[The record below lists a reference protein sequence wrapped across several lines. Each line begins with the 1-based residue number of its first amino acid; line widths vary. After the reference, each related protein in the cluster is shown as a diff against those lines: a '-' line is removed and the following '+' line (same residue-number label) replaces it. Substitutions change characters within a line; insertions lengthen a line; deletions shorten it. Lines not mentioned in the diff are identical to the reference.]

1 MRARN
6 VATVAALAALLSGCA
21 NGSTVADG
29 GPDEPPRTSTPTA
42 APTSEPAAD
51 SPALPDGWRWESY
64 RDLELAVPADW
75 SYSGGGITS
84 WCADTGRDKRLPGVG
99 RPGAVLGI
107 ACPQAEPG
115 EPDPGSLIRNGG
127 TYVNFVSADENLRD
141 EGDRI
146 VLRRGDLA
154 VVIQAPKELR
164 DQIAATVHTNTG
176 TDAAGCSLEHPL
188 GEDRRWRPPAV
199 AVTSLS
205 DVERVAACKYSLP
218 RGGVPDEGEGG
229 EGPDLISSLVIEGS
243 AAQDSITEV
252 AGAPVGGGPNS
263 PQNCSED
270 SSYGDEAIALFATRT
285 SGEVVTIVLRYDGCV
300 AGGFDDGTE
309 VRTLTRN
316 AVTPFIAGPNR
327 PNSFQSNKGK
337 ILSPKR

>member
-6 VATVAALAALLSGCA
+6 VVTVAALAALLSGCA

-29 GPDEPPRTSTPTA
+29 GSDDPPRPPASTA

-64 RDLELAVPADW
+64 RNLELAVPADW

-84 WCADTGRDKRLPGVG
+84 WCAATGRDNRLPGVG
-99 RPGAVLGI
+99 RPGPVLGI

-115 EPDPGSLIRNGG
+115 EPDPGSLLRNGG
-127 TYVNFVSADENLRD
+127 TYVNFSSAEENLKD

-154 VVIQAPKELR
+154 VVIQAPPQLR
-164 DQIAATVHTNTG
+164 DQIAATVHTNSD

-188 GEDRRWRPPAV
+188 GEDRTWRPPTV
-199 AVTSLS
+199 AVESLT
-205 DVERVAACKYSLP
+205 DVERVASCKYSLP
-218 RGGVPDEGEGG
+218 RGGVPDEGEDGS
-229 EGPDLISSLVIEGS
+229 GPDLISSLVIEGA
-243 AAQDSITEV
+243 AAQDSITGV
-252 AGAPVGGGPNS
+252 ASAPVGGGPNS

-270 SSYGDEAIALFATRT
+270 SSYGDEAIALVVTRT
-285 SGEVVTIVLRYDGCV
+285 SGDIVTIVLRYDGCV
-300 AGGFDDGTE
+300 AAGFDDGTE
-309 VRTLTRN
+309 VRTLTRD

-327 PNSFQSNKGK
+327 PNSYQSSKGK
-337 ILSPKR
+337 ILSPTR